1 MRRFIIKILLIAVLP
16 VVAVTLRM
24 ILKPDNQS
32 KQSHEVNLRLAYHR
46 LDSLQGVNKIV
57 IIAGSNGGFGFNSK
71 ILSDSMHM
79 PVVNTSVHVSIGVRM
94 QFEIYKDFLERGDIV
109 IFCPEYYRG
118 KQRLYGEA
126 SLLRIVSTHLPSA
139 YLKMTIP
146 HWQHSLK
153 YVVQHYLEAIENT
166 EKQSDK
172 GVYSACSVNEYGDVA
187 KHREHKNPIKKV
199 HSILAP
205 MDEETSE
212 YYRYIHR
219 FAKEK
224 GIKLVYLPPTFCES
238 NYRTQKAKIQTL
250 ARQMSALGIP
260 YMAQPERFVYADSLY
275 YDTSYHLTNYG
286 AELRTK
292 AVLEILRE
300 L

>member
-24 ILKPDNQS
+24 ILKTDNQS

-57 IIAGSNGGFGFNSK
+57 TIAGSNGGFGFNSK

-139 YLKMTIP
+139 YLKMSVK
-146 HWQHSLK
+146 HWQYSLK
-153 YVVQHYLEAIENT
+153 YVWQHYLEAIEHRGMTKDLGIFAAN
-166 EKQSDK
+166 
-172 GVYSACSVNEYGDVA
+172 AINEYGDMA
-187 KHREHKNPIKKV
+187 MPREHKPTLIHYGLV
-199 HSILAP
+199 GS
-205 MDEETSE
+205 MDEETAE

-238 NYRTQKAKIQTL
+238 NYRTQKANIQML
-250 ARQMSALGIP
+250 AKQMSALGIP
-260 YMAQPERFVYADSLY
+260 YMAPPERFVYADSLY